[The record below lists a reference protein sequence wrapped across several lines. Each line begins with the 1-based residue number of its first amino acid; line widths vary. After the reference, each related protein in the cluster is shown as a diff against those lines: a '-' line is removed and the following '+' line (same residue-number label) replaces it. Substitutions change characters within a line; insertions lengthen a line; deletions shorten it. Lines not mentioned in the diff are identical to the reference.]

1 MAKPHDPYA
10 SLRHAGYRRL
20 LAGNVLSALAL
31 EMQSVAVGWELYERT
46 GSAAALGLTGLAQFL
61 PVLVLSLPAGHAADR
76 FNRKRLFIAAQ
87 VLLAAASASLAV
99 LSWFAGPVGLIYL
112 SLLANGVG
120 RSFTAPSRWALL
132 AQLVPT
138 ADLANAVTWNS
149 SGWQVASLVGPAAGG
164 FAIALTGRA
173 TDTYVAAA
181 LCCLGCAALVAGTR
195 PGVGGRSGEPMT
207 LDSLLAGV
215 RFVWS
220 SPVILATITLDLF
233 AVLLGGATALL
244 PIYARDIL
252 QIGPTGLGWL
262 RAAPSV
268 GAVVMA
274 LALAHRPPMRKA
286 GRAMLLSVAGFG
298 VATLVFGLSRD
309 PILSF
314 AMLAL
319 TGALDNIS
327 IVVRGTLVQLLT
339 PEAMRGRVASVNTI
353 FIVSSNELGAFE
365 SGVTAHWFGPV
376 ASVVI
381 GGLGTLAVVSGVA
394 LRWPQVRRLGVLD
407 ATVAQQQLPLGM
419 TSQTESL
426 EVDAAVEGQTT
437 KK

>member
-1 MAKPHDPYA
+1 MAEPHDPYA
-10 SLRHAGYRRL
+10 ALRHAGYRRL

-61 PVLVLSLPAGHAADR
+61 PVLLLALPAGHAADR
-76 FNRKRLFIAAQ
+76 FSRKRLFVGAQ
-87 VLLAAASASLAV
+87 ALLAAASASLAV
-99 LSWFAGPVGLIYL
+99 LSLRAGPVGLIYL
-112 SLLANGVG
+112 ALLANGMG
-120 RSFTAPSRWALL
+120 RAFTAPARWALL
-132 AQLVPT
+132 AQLVPP

-149 SGWQVASLVGPAAGG
+149 SGWQVASLVGPAIGG
-164 FAIALTGRA
+164 FAIAITGRA
-173 TDTYVAAA
+173 TDAYVAAA
-181 LCCLGCAALVAGTR
+181 LCCVGCATLVAGTR
-195 PGVGGRSGEPMT
+195 PGPGGRSAEPMT
-207 LDSLLAGV
+207 LNSLLAGV

-252 QIGPTGLGWL
+252 EVGPTGLGWL

-274 LALAHRPPMRKA
+274 LTLAHRPPMRKA

-298 VATLVFGLSRD
+298 VATVVFGLSRN
-309 PILSF
+309 PVLSF

-339 PEAMRGRVASVNTI
+339 PESMRGRVASVNTI
-353 FIVSSNELGAFE
+353 FIVCSNELGAFE
-365 SGVTAHWFGPV
+365 SGITAHWFGPV

-381 GGLGTLAVVSGVA
+381 GGLGTLTVVSAVA
-394 LRWPQVRRLGVLD
+394 LRWPQVRRLGRLD
-407 ATVAQQQLPLGM
+407 ATIVQQEMPLGM

-426 EVDAAVEGQTT
+426 EIDAAAEGQATS
-437 KK
+437 K